1 MVPSLPS
8 IHRRARSRGYRIF
21 GLAVLV
27 AIVAATASAGSASA
41 ARPSFDVGSAKAM
54 TPKYRFDRHDYGVRC
69 GPEADRLNIDGAR
82 GWRTR
87 VGSGRF
93 HGGDRTVRLRKR
105 SARETRVT
113 FRKRAS
119 GKTSTYHVRCLPRT
133 FPDYSFRRIAPGG
146 PKLFAMQLGY
156 RWAAIFD
163 RNGAPVWWYRAS
175 GEPDNFQILP
185 DGTIAFDPVDQADF
199 QTGDYE
205 IRTLRGRLLRVI
217 RGANG
222 AAADIHEIQLL
233 PNGNYLIGAQ
243 VKYKADATAYGG
255 SADSTVI
262 GIEIQEITPDNEL
275 VSRWSSRDHIGLEE
289 TGRWWDVPILDNEP
303 YDASH
308 WNSAEPVGKHR
319 MLLSFRHLDA
329 VYMVDRRSGD
339 IVWKLGGTKTPE
351 SLDVADDPHGD
362 YPLGGQHDA
371 RVLGDGSVTIYDN
384 RTGLGDPPRAVRYRV
399 NSGSGTARL
408 IQSIQE
414 PKVPSSFCCGSARR
428 LDSGEWLI
436 GWGGDEMVGGYD
448 RDGNRL
454 FSLKLGLGFSY
465 RTNPVPDGV
474 VSKRKLRSAMNARA
488 GR

>member
-1 MVPSLPS
+1 MRLIAP
-8 IHRRARSRGYRIF
+8 
-21 GLAVLV
+21 AVAV
-27 AIVAATASAGSASA
+27 AVAAAAFSAPALGS
-41 ARPSFDVGSAKAM
+41 RPSFAVAPTDSM

-69 GPEADRLNIDGAR
+69 GPEADRLNIDGVK
-82 GWRTR
+82 GWRSR
-87 VGSGRF
+87 LGSDPYR
-93 HGGDRTVRLRKR
+93 GGDRTIRLRKH
-105 SARETRVT
+105 STREIRVT
-113 FRKRAS
+113 FRNRAS
-119 GKTSTYHVRCLPRT
+119 GKNSTYHVRCLPRT
-133 FPDYSFRRIAPGG
+133 FPDYSFRRLAPGG

-243 VKYKADATAYGG
+243 VEYEADATAYGG
-255 SADSTVI
+255 SVDSTVI
-262 GIEIQEITPDNEL
+262 GIEIQEVTPGGDL
-275 VSRWSSRDHIGLEE
+275 VSSWSSQDHIGLEE
-289 TGRWWDVPILDNEP
+289 TGRWWNVPILDDEP

-308 WNSAEPVGKHR
+308 WNSVEPVGKHR

-329 VYMVDRRSGD
+329 VYEVDRRSGD
-339 IVWKLGGTKTPE
+339 IVWKLGGTETPE
-351 SLDVADDPHGD
+351 SLDVVDDPHGD

-371 RVLGDGSVTIYDN
+371 RMLADGSITIHDN
-384 RTGLGDPPRAVRYRV
+384 RTGLGDPPRAVRYQV
-399 NSGSGTARL
+399 DADAGTARL
-408 IQSIQE
+408 VQSVAD

-428 LDSGEWLI
+428 LDSGDWLV
-436 GWGGDEMVGGYD
+436 GWGGDGTVGGYD
-448 RDGNRL
+448 ADGSPL
-454 FSLKLGLGFSY
+454 FRLKLGLGFSY
-465 RTNPVPDGV
+465 RANPVPDGV
-474 VSKRKLRSAMNARA
+474 VSKRKLRSAMNALA